1 MSSFNEAEHPVISGG
16 GKHKIVQSVVVE
28 IGGVNVLV
36 STHEKDINNVLNKI
50 KQADQ
55 VIYKDT

>member
-1 MSSFNEAEHPVISGG
+1 MKLNTPVMRAG
-16 GKHKIVQSVVVE
+16 GKYKIVQSIVVK
-28 IGGVNVLV
+28 IDGVNVSV